1 MQSWVSEIFVLDA
14 TAFYQGF
21 PLRMNRKC
29 VTTELVVREVSHLMK
44 ELCPITLL
52 IEAKKIYVADPK
64 DKTVSYTKFMSTKIG
79 DSKISPSDVSVIA
92 LAVDLRGTIVSDDNR
107 VFNLATIMSVPC
119 LQLSASGT
127 KTIRK
132 WTKYCKICAKKYSY
146 YEKTCL
152 ICGNSLRV
160 RFRDKNIARRYNQR

>member
-1 MQSWVSEIFVLDA
+1 MQSWGSETLVLDA

-21 PLRMNRKC
+21 PLRTNRKC
-29 VTTELVVREVSHLMK
+29 VTTDLVVSEVSHLMK
-44 ELCPITLL
+44 ELCPIPLL
-52 IEAKKIYVADPK
+52 IEAKKIYVTQPI
-64 DKTVSYTKFMSTKIG
+64 DKTVSHTKSMATKIG

-92 LAVDLRGTIVSDDNR
+92 LAVDLGGTIVSDDNR

-119 LQLSASGT
+119 LQLSSSGT

-132 WTKYCKICAKKYSY
+132 WSKYCRVCAKRYSY
-146 YEKTCL
+146 YENTCL

-160 RFRDKNIARRYNQR
+160 RFRDKNIR